1 MTGRMQ
7 MVTSESA
14 ELQGLRRVIP
24 PAGEP
29 GHVAAVRE
37 VAAALLVAW
46 PGVFRHAVESRP
58 GFRRPA
64 GGDPEV
70 AVQCFDLAVEMVLS
84 KVGASDGARPSG
96 RGGKDPASVATK

>member
-1 MTGRMQ
+1 MDARGS
-7 MVTSESA
+7 V
-14 ELQGLRRVIP
+14 ELLNLRRVIP

-37 VAAALLVAW
+37 VAAALLVSW

-70 AVQCFDLAVEMVLS
+70 ALQCFDLAVEMVLS
-84 KVGASDGARPSG
+84 KVGAPDGARPSS
-96 RGGKDPASVATK
+96 RSGKDPASAPTK